1 MYYEINTAYCVTQLI
16 AAQTVPVGKDI
27 IIEYRFDKVPL
38 AFAVAKGLFKDGMDF
53 NKLSVLRGTGSL
65 WVNDKKVA
73 EQEVEYPVFAVWE
86 GLDIGRDQITP
97 VSHEYQSP
105 FTFSGTLKSLSFQ
118 LD

>member
-1 MYYEINTAYCVTQLI
+1 
-16 AAQTVPVGKDI
+16 I
-27 IIEYRFDKVPL
+27 IIALPTRIHIEP
-38 AFAVAKGLFKDGMDF
+38 
-53 NKLSVLRGTGSL
+53 
-65 WVNDKKVA
+65 KKVA